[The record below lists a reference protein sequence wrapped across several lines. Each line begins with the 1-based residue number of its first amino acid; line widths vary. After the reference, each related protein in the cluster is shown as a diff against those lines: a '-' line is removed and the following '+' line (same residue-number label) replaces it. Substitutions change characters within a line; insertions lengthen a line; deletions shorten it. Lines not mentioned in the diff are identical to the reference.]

1 MARFQ
6 FLAQLKRVIEMDQ
19 LKKILNPK
27 IWLILTAL
35 IHAVVGIILETD
47 WSDDPQVLIG
57 GFMLLTS
64 VTMLYIAFF
73 MHGQEQARLTTVI
86 AGPAWVWFVVS
97 CAMGLT
103 WQIGSGDSM
112 EMTFAEN
119 IPPLIIW
126 GLTALS
132 GVLHGNFQDMMSGS
146 DAVAEAS
153 E

>member
-1 MARFQ
+1 
-6 FLAQLKRVIEMDQ
+6 MDQ
-19 LKKILNPK
+19 VKKILNPK

-35 IHAVVGIILETD
+35 IHAAVGVIAGTD
-47 WSDDPQVLIG
+47 WGDDPQVLIA

-73 MHGQEQARLTTVI
+73 TEGEDQARLTTVI
-86 AGPAWVWFVVS
+86 AGPAWVWFVVV

-103 WQIGSGDSM
+103 WQVGSGDSI

-119 IPPLIIW
+119 IPPLAIW

-132 GVLHGNFQDMMSGS
+132 GVLHGNFQNLLSGDS
-146 DAVAEAS
+146 Q
-153 E
+153 

>member
-1 MARFQ
+1 MN
-6 FLAQLKRVIEMDQ
+6 EMEQ

-35 IHAVVGIILETD
+35 IHAVVGIISQTD
-47 WSDDPQVLIG
+47 WGDDPQVVIG

-73 MHGQEQARLTTVI
+73 IEGEDQARLTAVI
-86 AGPAWVWFVVS
+86 AGPAWVWFVIS

-103 WQIGSGDSM
+103 WQIGSGDAM

-119 IPPLIIW
+119 IPPLLIW

-132 GVLHGNFQDMMSGS
+132 GVLHGNFQTLISGES
-146 DAVAEAS
+146 Q
-153 E
+153 

>member
-1 MARFQ
+1 
-6 FLAQLKRVIEMDQ
+6 MDQ

-35 IHAVVGIILETD
+35 IHAAVGIILQTD

-73 MHGQEQARLTTVI
+73 MHGQEQARLTAVI
-86 AGPAWVWFVVS
+86 AGPAWVWFVVT

-103 WQIGSGDSM
+103 WQIGSGDAM

-119 IPPLIIW
+119 IPPLILW
-126 GLTALS
+126 
-132 GVLHGNFQDMMSGS
+132 
-146 DAVAEAS
+146 
-153 E
+153 

>member
-1 MARFQ
+1 
-6 FLAQLKRVIEMDQ
+6 MDQ

-35 IHAVVGIILETD
+35 IHAFVGIISQFD
-47 WSDDPQVLIG
+47 WGDDPQVLIG

-64 VTMLYIAFF
+64 VTMLYIAFL
-73 MHGQEQARLTTVI
+73 MDGEDQARLTAVI

-103 WQIGSGDSM
+103 WQIGTGDAI
-112 EMTFAEN
+112 EMNFADN
-119 IPPLIIW
+119 IPPLLIW

-132 GVLHGNFQDMMSGS
+132 GVLHGNFQNLLSGE
-146 DAVAEAS
+146 AE
-153 E
+153 

>member
-1 MARFQ
+1 MN
-6 FLAQLKRVIEMDQ
+6 EMEQ

-35 IHAVVGIILETD
+35 IHAVVGIISQTD
-47 WSDDPQVLIG
+47 WGDDPQVVIG

-73 MHGQEQARLTTVI
+73 IEGEDQARLTAVI
-86 AGPAWVWFVVS
+86 AGPAWVWFVIS

-103 WQIGSGDSM
+103 WQIGSGDAM

-119 IPPLIIW
+119 IPPLLIW

-132 GVLHGNFQDMMSGS
+132 GVLHGNFQTLLSGES
-146 DAVAEAS
+146 Q
-153 E
+153 

>member
-6 FLAQLKRVIEMDQ
+6 FLVQPKRVLEMDQ

-35 IHAVVGIILETD
+35 IHAVVGIILQTD

-73 MHGQEQARLTTVI
+73 VHGQEQARLTAVI
-86 AGPAWVWFVVS
+86 AGPAWVWFVIT

-103 WQIGSGDSM
+103 WQIGSGDAM

-119 IPPLIIW
+119 IPPLVIW

-132 GVLHGNFQDMMSGS
+132 GVLHGNFQDLMSGT

>member
-1 MARFQ
+1 
-6 FLAQLKRVIEMDQ
+6 MDQ

-35 IHAVVGIILETD
+35 VHAVVGIILQTD

-73 MHGQEQARLTTVI
+73 TEGEDQARLTAVI
-86 AGPAWVWFVVS
+86 AGPAWVWFVVT

-103 WQIGSGDSM
+103 WQIGSGDAM

-119 IPPLIIW
+119 IPPLILW

-132 GVLHGNFQDMMSGS
+132 GVLHGNFQDMMSGT

>member
-1 MARFQ
+1 
-6 FLAQLKRVIEMDQ
+6 MDQ

-35 IHAVVGIILETD
+35 IHAVVGIILEID
-47 WSDDPQVLIG
+47 WGDDSQVLIG

-146 DAVAEAS
+146 DTVAEAS

>member
-1 MARFQ
+1 M
-6 FLAQLKRVIEMDQ
+6 EQ

-35 IHAVVGIILETD
+35 IHAVVGIISQTD
-47 WSDDPQVLIG
+47 WGDDPQVVIG

-73 MHGQEQARLTTVI
+73 IEGEDQARLTAVI
-86 AGPAWVWFVVS
+86 AGPAWVWFVIS
-97 CAMGLT
+97 CATGLT
-103 WQIGSGDSM
+103 WQIGSGDAM

-119 IPPLIIW
+119 IPPLLIW

-132 GVLHGNFQDMMSGS
+132 GVLHGNFQTLLSGES
-146 DAVAEAS
+146 Q
-153 E
+153 

>member
-1 MARFQ
+1 
-6 FLAQLKRVIEMDQ
+6 MDQ

-73 MHGQEQARLTTVI
+73 MHGQEQARLTAVI

-97 CAMGLT
+97 AAMGLT

-112 EMTFAEN
+112 EMTFAGS

-132 GVLHGNFQDMMSGS
+132 GVLHGNFQDMMSGT
-146 DAVAEAS
+146 DAVAEAT